1 MNLRRPVSVLMF
13 ASAAVLLT
21 QPVAHAETGSS
32 QINVGC
38 ILQSLSG
45 ESPTADCDPVQIP
58 VP

>member
-1 MNLRRPVSVLMF
+1 MNLRRPISVLMLAG
-13 ASAAVLLT
+13 ASVLLT

-45 ESPTADCDPVQIP
+45 ESPTADCNPAPIP